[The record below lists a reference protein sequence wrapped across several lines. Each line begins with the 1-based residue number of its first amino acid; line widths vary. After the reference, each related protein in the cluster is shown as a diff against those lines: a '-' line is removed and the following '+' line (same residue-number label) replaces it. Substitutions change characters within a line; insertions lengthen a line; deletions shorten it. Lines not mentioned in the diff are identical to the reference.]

1 MTLVVIVCPKSSAGG
16 YVCMTETIS
25 RYASWDWKLTF
36 GCYILAAFACPLAA
50 QSSSVAPPASTD
62 EEIRLLRAE
71 VLALRTE
78 VNSLRDELHRD
89 APRTVRTSDRGTH
102 EPQSAGPDSTYG
114 QQTSTTPRSNTASRS
129 SAAGNSNGGEE
140 ESDLAETVSLLQSQ
154 VTELAQTKTESNSKM
169 PLKIY
174 GTILSNTF
182 FNTRDV
188 DWADIPILVNSP
200 SSAFNSGWFSSSL
213 RQSRIGL
220 EVNGPSIGT
229 FKTTGVFAMD
239 FMGGMTDFQATPLFG
254 LPEIVYAYARFEN
267 SRTAIE
273 AGQDEMIL
281 APRSPTSLVAFSY
294 PELYRAGNLY
304 LRAPQ
309 VRVER
314 QLASSK
320 QGQLKAII
328 GMVAPIGT
336 YPTLDFPGGS
346 TTNGWKRPAVQA
358 RIAWRSGPPGFPEQP
373 GWELGISGHYGRV
386 GLPQVD
392 SSGNVLT
399 SFSAESWAGA
409 FDLDLHS
416 RRLGFDAEGY
426 FGKNLQ
432 SLGGGIGQPGRT
444 AGGYFEGRLMATRR
458 LQFNAGLGDDHL
470 TKPDRISVLLN
481 RNTAL
486 FANTIYQFT
495 PEIRVSLE
503 YRHMITRPFDGT
515 TRRNDN
521 VNLGISYSF

>member
-1 MTLVVIVCPKSSAGG
+1 
-16 YVCMTETIS
+16 MTETIG
-25 RYASWDWKLTF
+25 RYASWDWKLAIAS
-36 GCYILAAFACPLAA
+36 YIVVVFAGPLAA
-50 QSSSVAPPASTD
+50 QSTEVARSAGTE

-71 VLALRTE
+71 LVALRTE
-78 VNSLRDELHRD
+78 VNSLKEELHRNV
-89 APRTVRTSDRGTH
+89 AQTVRPSDTGAH
-102 EPQSAGPDSTYG
+102 EPQSAGPDLAPIHEASA
-114 QQTSTTPRSNTASRS
+114 TSASNNASRS
-129 SAAGNSNGGEE
+129 NAGGTSDGGGQ

-154 VTELAQTKTESNSKM
+154 VAELAQTKTESNSKM
-169 PLKIY
+169 PVKIY

-188 DWADIPILVNSP
+188 DWADVPILVNSR
-200 SSAFNSGWFSSSL
+200 SVFNSGWFSSSL

-220 EVNGPSIGT
+220 EVNGPTIGP
-229 FKTTGVFAMD
+229 FKTSGVFAMD

-254 LPEIVYAYARFEN
+254 LPNIVYAYARFE
-267 SRTAIE
+267 SARTAIE

-281 APRSPTSLVAFSY
+281 APGNPTSLVAFSY

-314 QLASSK
+314 QLTTSK
-320 QGQLKAII
+320 KGQLRATI

-346 TTNGWKRPAVQA
+346 ITNGWKRPAVQA
-358 RIAWRSGPPGFPEQP
+358 RIGWRSAPPGSTEQP
-373 GWELGISGHYGRV
+373 GWEVGISGHYGRV
-386 GLPQVD
+386 ALPQVN
-392 SSGNVLT
+392 SSGNLLS
-399 SFSAESWAGA
+399 SFAGESWAGA
-409 FDLDLHS
+409 LDLNLHS

-444 AGGYFEGRLMATRR
+444 AGGYFEGRLTATRR

-495 PEIRVSLE
+495 PEVRASFE

-515 TRRNDN
+515 TRRNN
-521 VNLGISYSF
+521 SVNLGIAYSF